1 MYGGGITFW
10 PLFNIGVRVQQSMQ
24 TEGTTVYSFTAGI
37 HMNRLHQ
44 VQGTTLLHTD
54 SMLQVP
60 KVLAIIFAGAALV
73 SQFIDV
79 STDTTWLKSASFN
92 TVIGFVLACLI
103 ELFLYLDMKRC
114 VGSLMCA
121 CCGCATNISPPHH
134 SLTSYRRC
142 LIHLWVR

>member
-37 HMNRLHQ
+37 HMNTLHQ

-54 SMLQVP
+54 SMLQVT
-60 KVLAIIFAGAALV
+60 KVLAIIFAAAA
-73 SQFIDV
+73 FV
-79 STDTTWLKSASFN
+79 STDNIWLKSFN
-92 TVIGFVLACLI
+92 TAIGFVLAYLI
-103 ELFLYLDMKRC
+103 ELFLYPVMRRC
-114 VGSLMCA
+114 VGILICA
-121 CCGCATNISPPHH
+121 CRGCATNISPPHH